1 MISHNSNWLHC
12 DVCVCAQTGEQ
23 KEHGYNRNFTR
34 YIFFSKGVSHST
46 RSVQVNFRDFPHKTP
61 FKCVS
66 LMFHRP
72 IGPLLGA
79 SSGGIRRN
87 KYSYE
92 SVDDLRCT
100 FKVKVMPLPLVSSE
114 FKVQQV
120 WLYMSCWR
128 SSHLKSTRPHT
139 LTLYE
144 ENCWLPNAS
153 SCSWANVSL
162 ISSLCHLRLICPIID
177 MHCYLLSI
185 GIIWENHRC
194 QLRHSDNIFV
204 LLVRRCDYI
213 FHNSN
218 QFQNSQVMI
227 RSTFAPAIQYDWFNE
242 WADLFII
249 KRRNEN
255 KIVHENLGR
264 KSNFQNALKRMYL
277 CMLPSSSLINA
288 GSPNLF
294 SSISC

>member
-1 MISHNSNWLHC
+1 MLCVWKQCTRSFEVQTIVIRFVSLDRVIVAKHETHMGYFVYLLLLLAMISHNSNWLHC

-120 WLYMSCWR
+120 
-128 SSHLKSTRPHT
+128 
-139 LTLYE
+139 
-144 ENCWLPNAS
+144 
-153 SCSWANVSL
+153 
-162 ISSLCHLRLICPIID
+162 
-177 MHCYLLSI
+177 
-185 GIIWENHRC
+185 
-194 QLRHSDNIFV
+194 
-204 LLVRRCDYI
+204 
-213 FHNSN
+213 
-218 QFQNSQVMI
+218 
-227 RSTFAPAIQYDWFNE
+227 
-242 WADLFII
+242 
-249 KRRNEN
+249 
-255 KIVHENLGR
+255 
-264 KSNFQNALKRMYL
+264 
-277 CMLPSSSLINA
+277 
-288 GSPNLF
+288 
-294 SSISC
+294 